1 MSPLFQSIL
10 VSIISVLF
18 TKWVDSIW
26 PSKELSKDYLHQ
38 TLHVRSE
45 VNLAISTKKTLSE
58 QINDRIFLSNG
69 AYYFITMLMLYAL
82 LSLAYMFLYTS
93 ETYFNHP
100 LQQSVLADFIRE
112 YGKNRN
118 DLLSIV
124 VAFLLYPL
132 INFIARGPFKLIIA
146 FLKSM
151 SFTFTEANV
160 QQIRMG
166 TCVSLSILLAL
177 GIAYYVF

>member
-58 QINDRIFLSNG
+58 QINDRIFLSKG
-69 AYYFITMLMLYAL
+69 MYYFVTLMMLYAL
-82 LSLAYMFLYTS
+82 LTLAYLSLHTAESLFH
-93 ETYFNHP
+93 HP
-100 LQQSVLADFIRE
+100 LTPGILSDCIRE
-112 YGKNRN
+112 HGKNRN
-118 DLLSIV
+118 DLLSLV

-132 INFIARGPFKLIIA
+132 INFISRGPFKLIIA

-151 SFTFTEANV
+151 DFRFTEGNV

-166 TCVSLSILLAL
+166 ACVAISTLLAL
-177 GIAYYVF
+177 GIIYYAL